1 MSGAGSRPWA
11 ASLDQVERED
21 IWRKDRDHFLH
32 PWTHFDSFKQQGSLV
47 MGRGEGAYVYDIAGK
62 RYLDGIGGLWC
73 VNLGYGREEIVS
85 AIAEQARRLAFF
97 NSFVDTTNVPAAEL
111 AARLAALAPGDL
123 NHVFFTSGGSTAND
137 TAVRLIHYYQSR
149 CGRSEKRHV
158 IARIDGYHGSTY
170 LTGSLSGKPGDRSPH
185 LHFIQDWVHHVASP
199 NPYRRPKGMSEAAF
213 CDELLRELEAKILA
227 IGPEKVA
234 AFFAEPVL
242 GAGGVIVPPEG
253 YNRRSREL
261 CRRYEVLYVADEVV
275 TGFGRL
281 GHMFASREVFGIEP
295 DILVCAKGLTSGYQP
310 LGACIYS
317 DAIHEVISAP
327 DPEAWFTNGFT
338 YSGHPV
344 ACAAGLATIAVMERD
359 DICGHVRR
367 LGPLLEAKLQ
377 ALRDLPIVGDVR
389 GSHFMMCVENVADA
403 ATGEPFP
410 DSVDIGKRI
419 ADHCERL
426 GLIVRP
432 IGPLNIISPPLI
444 LGEAE
449 IESLAA
455 ILRRGIEATMRDLRA
470 EGIWRD

>member
-149 CGRSEKRHV
+149 CGRPEKRHV

-185 LHFIQDWVHHVASP
+185 LHFIQDWVHHV
-199 NPYRRPKGMSEAAF
+199 
-213 CDELLRELEAKILA
+213 
-227 IGPEKVA
+227 
-234 AFFAEPVL
+234 
-242 GAGGVIVPPEG
+242 
-253 YNRRSREL
+253 
-261 CRRYEVLYVADEVV
+261 
-275 TGFGRL
+275 
-281 GHMFASREVFGIEP
+281 
-295 DILVCAKGLTSGYQP
+295 
-310 LGACIYS
+310 
-317 DAIHEVISAP
+317 
-327 DPEAWFTNGFT
+327 
-338 YSGHPV
+338 
-344 ACAAGLATIAVMERD
+344 
-359 DICGHVRR
+359 
-367 LGPLLEAKLQ
+367 
-377 ALRDLPIVGDVR
+377 
-389 GSHFMMCVENVADA
+389 
-403 ATGEPFP
+403 
-410 DSVDIGKRI
+410 
-419 ADHCERL
+419 
-426 GLIVRP
+426 
-432 IGPLNIISPPLI
+432 
-444 LGEAE
+444 
-449 IESLAA
+449 
-455 ILRRGIEATMRDLRA
+455 
-470 EGIWRD
+470 